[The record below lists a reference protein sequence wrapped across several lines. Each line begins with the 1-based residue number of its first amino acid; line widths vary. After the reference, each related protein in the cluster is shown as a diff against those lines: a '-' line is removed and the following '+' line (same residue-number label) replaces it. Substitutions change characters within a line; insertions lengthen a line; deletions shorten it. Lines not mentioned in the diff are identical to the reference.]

1 MKDLDPGGG
10 VVPCAPF
17 YSPMMWIRNSL
28 EVLSKKITIKLMSK
42 YSPKNQLYL
51 GLDVLL
57 SRPIKRLML
66 VIMKNPEYA
75 TACTKAKRQQD
86 I

>member
-10 VVPCAPF
+10 FPGAPF
-17 YSPMMWIRNSL
+17 YPPMMWIHNSL

-66 VIMKNPEYA
+66 VIMK
-75 TACTKAKRQQD
+75 KIKS
-86 I
+86 